1 MIGGDSLAHWFGEQ
15 VMGYIV
21 VIAASA
27 FAAGAVAAW
36 MLVTPAAP
44 ATAGLDVDLE
54 PCSPR
59 AATVPGPGWGFA
71 TCRPDQVGEVMFSPA
86 GQAVLN
92 CVCGD

>member
-1 MIGGDSLAHWFGEQ
+1 MIGGDSLAHWFGGQ
-15 VMGYIV
+15 VLGYLV
-21 VIAASA
+21 VIAGAA
-27 FAAGAVAAW
+27 FSAGAVIAW
-36 MLVTPAAP
+36 MLCSPAD
-44 ATAGLDVDLE
+44 TNVLDVDLD

-71 TCRPDQVGEVMFSPA
+71 TCRPDQVGEVVFSPS

>member
-1 MIGGDSLAHWFGEQ
+1 MIGGDSLAHWFGGQ

-21 VIAASA
+21 VIGASA
-27 FAAGAVAAW
+27 FAAGAVVAW
-36 MLVTPAAP
+36 MLLTPAVSP
-44 ATAGLDVDLE
+44 AVLDVDLE

-71 TCRPDQVGEVMFSPA
+71 TCRPDQVGEVVFSSA